1 MTDAQKAITDTL
13 MLEGAEKIDELRRE
27 KAALQAE
34 VELLR
39 AQKWGVQHTDTMNEM
54 VQMGLALEAAKAEH
68 AAVRGALELCA
79 EEIEENLQFEGRL
92 ASFKAALGKA
102 NAALATDAG
111 KRGMAV
117 VEALIGAEKAGDA
130 QQVLAAYR
138 AARRKA
144 LEASDA

>member
-54 VQMGLALEAAKAEH
+54 VQMGLALEAAEAEH
-68 AAVRGALELCA
+68 AALRGALEAAMPLINYDHPKNHEVRQECV
-79 EEIEENLQFEGRL
+79 
-92 ASFKAALGKA
+92 KALGKRD
-102 NAALATDAG
+102 NA
-111 KRGMAV
+111 
-117 VEALIGAEKAGDA
+117 KA
-130 QQVLAAYR
+130 QT
-138 AARRKA
+138 
-144 LEASDA
+144 